1 MRQLLLTLLIT
12 LTASAVKAQDAV
24 GEEPA
29 KADTTAAATTTE
41 HILFEG
47 IEVKGDIYEF
57 SNAMQKNGF
66 TLSKRLGNEN
76 SYIFKGTV
84 CGQSCYVQASYT
96 KHTRTVYR
104 LMVQPKHVDLNIYLD
119 SLQARYGE
127 VFDETERGYQWM
139 LPNGAVMFITPDGYD
154 PTLVVMDAIG
164 VATFKDENDQPR
176 MR

>member
-1 MRQLLLTLLIT
+1 MLTC
-12 LTASAVKAQDAV
+12 ASLQAQNVV
-24 GEEPA
+24 GELSAP
-29 KADTTAAATTTE
+29 ADTVASVATTE

-47 IEVKGDIYEF
+47 LEVKGDIYDF
-57 SNAMQKNGF
+57 SAAIQKRGF

-76 SYIFKGTV
+76 AYIFKGTV

-96 KHTRTVYR
+96 KHSRTVYR
-104 LMVQPKHVDLNIYLD
+104 LMVQPKHVDLNSYLD
-119 SLQARYGE
+119 SLRVRYGQ

-139 LPNGAVMFITPDGYD
+139 LPNGAVMFFTPEGYD

-164 VATFKDENDQPR
+164 VAAYKEEDDRPR